1 MSKDFDLDLQPLG
14 DRVLLKRVEEESKT
28 SGGILLPDTAK
39 EKPQMAIVVA
49 VGGGL
54 RSEDGN
60 IVPMTVKVG
69 DTVLLGKWGGTDLK
83 INGQE
88 YTMIKES
95 EILAVVKGGMSVNSC
110 GSCKGCC

>member
-1 MSKDFDLDLQPLG
+1 MSKDFDLDLQPLS

-39 EKPQMAIVVA
+39 EKPQMATVVA
-49 VGGGL
+49 VGPGL
-54 RSEDGN
+54 RSDDGN

-83 INGQE
+83 VNGQE

-95 EILAVVKGGMSVNSC
+95 EILAVVHGCVSVNAC